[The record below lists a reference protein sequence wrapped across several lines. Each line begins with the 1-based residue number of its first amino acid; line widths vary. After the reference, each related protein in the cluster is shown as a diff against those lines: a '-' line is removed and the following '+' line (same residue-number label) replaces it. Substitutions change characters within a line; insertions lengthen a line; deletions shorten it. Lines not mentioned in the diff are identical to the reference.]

1 MTQVETLA
9 KYAARASF
17 ADLSAE
23 SRRQLPIHILDS
35 LGCCI
40 AALGADP
47 IEACRQQ
54 VAEFGGSGPSAL
66 IGGGKANPIYA
77 AFWHTALVRYVDFMD
92 NFLAPTETCHTADNF
107 GVALTIADYVGGSG
121 RDLMLGVAL
130 GYTVQSRFVDHAN
143 FMSSGFDHTSQLAF
157 SLNAAAGRLLGLSE
171 QQIAHAMAMAAV
183 SDASFAVVRA
193 KPLSQ
198 WKGLASAQSALGAM
212 NTLFLARRG
221 VQGPLQVIEGPL
233 GIDHLL
239 RMKINIDWD
248 KQGYEGVVEST
259 IKKYNSMIHTQSA
272 VHCMVELAKQ
282 NKLDPDKV
290 VSIEAEVFQ
299 LAFDFAGGGLYGVD
313 KVIRIKEQADHSLPY
328 LLAVALLDGDVM
340 PAQFKPDRIIKPDV
354 QSLLKKVSVRPNYEF
369 TEEYPKK
376 MPAKIIVRLQD
387 GRVIEHE
394 VQDYPGMASHPFTW
408 EDAVE
413 KFDRLMAGRV
423 DQGLSR
429 RDQGCRTF
437 ARKHSG
443 WGPDE
448 TARLRQDRPGEA
460 IVIESSLRNRQ
471 QERSQKTGEIQMAI
485 TSESVREIF
494 KGLENGDGATFFER
508 VADDVDW
515 IVMGTHP
522 LAGHYR
528 SKKAF
533 REGTFAKLGQVLQ
546 NGAQLHVEDLIVKDD
561 EAVVELHSLATAKN
575 GMRFNNRYC
584 WVVYFRGGLIVRVRA
599 YLDSAMVARL
609 FEENPIA

>member
-1 MTQVETLA
+1 MNSQTKNGIQIMTQVKPLA

-47 IEACRQQ
+47 IEACWQQ
-54 VAEFGGSGPSAL
+54 VADFGGGGPSAL
-66 IGGGKANPIYA
+66 IGGGKANPMYA

-92 NFLAPTETCHTADNF
+92 NFLAPKETCHTADNF
-107 GVALTIADYVGGSG
+107 GVALTIADYVGASG
-121 RDLMLGVAL
+121 RDLMLAVAL
-130 GYTVQSRFVDHAN
+130 GYTVQSRFVDQAN

-157 SLNAAAGRLLGLSE
+157 SHNAAAGRLLGLSE
-171 QQIAHAMAMAAV
+171 QQIGHAMAMAAV

-272 VHCMVELAKQ
+272 VHCMVELARQ
-282 NKLDPDKV
+282 NKIDPDKV
-290 VSIEAEVFQ
+290 VSIQADVFQ
-299 LAFDFAGGGLYGVD
+299 LAYDFAGGGLYGVD

-328 LLAVALLDGDVM
+328 LLLVPLLDGNVM
-340 PAQFKPDRIIKPDV
+340 PAQFDPERIIMPDV
-354 QSLLKKVSVRPNYEF
+354 QALLKKVSVRPNHEY
-369 TEEYPKK
+369 TELYPRR

-387 GRVIEHE
+387 AKVIEHE
-394 VQDYPGMASHPFTW
+394 VQDYPGLASHPFAW
-408 EDAVE
+408 EDAVQ
-413 KFDRLMAGRV
+413 KFDALVAGRL
-423 DQGLSR
+423 DKGLSGEIKDAAR
-429 RDQGCRTF
+429 SVENIQVRDLMKLLGSVKTGQ
-437 ARKHSG
+437 
-443 WGPDE
+443 E
-448 TARLRQDRPGEA
+448 TA
-460 IVIESSLRNRQ
+460 SS
-471 QERSQKTGEIQMAI
+471 
-485 TSESVREIF
+485 
-494 KGLENGDGATFFER
+494 
-508 VADDVDW
+508 
-515 IVMGTHP
+515 
-522 LAGHYR
+522 
-528 SKKAF
+528 SKA
-533 REGTFAKLGQVLQ
+533 A
-546 NGAQLHVEDLIVKDD
+546 
-561 EAVVELHSLATAKN
+561 
-575 GMRFNNRYC
+575 
-584 WVVYFRGGLIVRVRA
+584 
-599 YLDSAMVARL
+599 
-609 FEENPIA
+609 

>member
-1 MTQVETLA
+1 MTQVEALA

-17 ADLSAE
+17 DDLSAK

-40 AALGADP
+40 AALGAGP
-47 IEACRQQ
+47 VQACREQ
-54 VAEFGGSGPSAL
+54 VAEFGGTGPCAL
-66 IGGGKANPIYA
+66 INGGQANPIYA
-77 AFWHTALVRYVDFMD
+77 AFWHTVLVRYVDFMD

-130 GYTVQSRFVDHAN
+130 GYTVQSRFVDHAT
-143 FMSSGFDHTSQLAF
+143 FMGTGFDHTSQLAF

-171 QQIAHAMAMAAV
+171 QQIANAIAMAAV

-221 VQGPLQVIEGPL
+221 VEGPLQVIEGPL

-282 NKLDPDKV
+282 NKIDPSKV

-299 LAFDFAGGGLYGVD
+299 LAYDFAGGGLYGVD
-313 KVIRIKEQADHSLPY
+313 KVIQTKEQADHSLKY

-340 PAQFKPDRIIKPDV
+340 PAQFKPERIIKSDV
-354 QSLLKKVSVRPNYEF
+354 QNLLKKVSVRPNQEF
-369 TEEYPKK
+369 TELYPQK
-376 MPAKIIVRLQD
+376 MPAKITVRLQD
-387 GRVIEHE
+387 GKVIEHE
-394 VQDYPGMASHPFTW
+394 VQAYPGLASDPFTW
-408 EDAVE
+408 EDSAE
-413 KFDRLMAGRV
+413 KFDRLVAGRADEGLCNEIKDAV
-423 DQGLSR
+423 RSIENIQARDLLKLLSR
-429 RDQGCRTF
+429 AKAETDD
-437 ARKHSG
+437 ARK
-443 WGPDE
+443 
-448 TARLRQDRPGEA
+448 
-460 IVIESSLRNRQ
+460 
-471 QERSQKTGEIQMAI
+471 
-485 TSESVREIF
+485 
-494 KGLENGDGATFFER
+494 
-508 VADDVDW
+508 
-515 IVMGTHP
+515 
-522 LAGHYR
+522 
-528 SKKAF
+528 
-533 REGTFAKLGQVLQ
+533 
-546 NGAQLHVEDLIVKDD
+546 AQ
-561 EAVVELHSLATAKN
+561 
-575 GMRFNNRYC
+575 
-584 WVVYFRGGLIVRVRA
+584 
-599 YLDSAMVARL
+599 SA
-609 FEENPIA
+609 

>member
-47 IEACRQQ
+47 IEACWQQ

-143 FMSSGFDHTSQLAF
+143 FMTSGFDHTTQLAF
-157 SLNAAAGRLLGLSE
+157 SHNAAAGRLLGLSE
-171 QQIAHAMAMAAV
+171 RQIANAMAMAAV

-221 VQGPLQVIEGPL
+221 VEGPLRVIEGPL

-248 KQGYEGVVEST
+248 KQGYEGILEST

-272 VHCMVELAKQ
+272 VHCMVELVKKQ
-282 NKLDPDKV
+282 KIDANNV
-290 VSIEAEVFQ
+290 ISIQADVFQ
-299 LAFDFAGGGLYGVD
+299 LAYDFAGGGLYGTD
-313 KVIRIKEQADHSLPY
+313 KVIQTKEQADHSLPY

-340 PAQFKPDRIIKPDV
+340 PAQFEPDRIARADV
-354 QSLLKKVSVRPNYEF
+354 QQLLKKVSVRPNHEY
-369 TEEYPKK
+369 TDEYPRK
-376 MPAKIIVRLQD
+376 MPAKITVHLKD
-387 GRVIEHE
+387 GKVIEHE
-394 VQDYPGMASHPFTW
+394 VQDYPGLASHPFTW
-408 EDAVE
+408 EESVE
-413 KFDRLMAGRV
+413 KFDRLVTGRI
-423 DQGLSR
+423 DDGLSR
-429 RDQGCRTF
+429 
-437 ARKHSG
+437 
-443 WGPDE
+443 
-448 TARLRQDRPGEA
+448 
-460 IVIESSLRNRQ
+460 
-471 QERSQKTGEIQMAI
+471 EIQDA
-485 TSESVREIF
+485 VRA
-494 KGLENGDGATFFER
+494 LENIQVKDL
-508 VADDVDW
+508 
-515 IVMGTHP
+515 MK
-522 LAGHYR
+522 L
-528 SKKAF
+528 
-533 REGTFAKLGQVLQ
+533 LGQIKGEVQ
-546 NGAQLHVEDLIVKDD
+546 PA
-561 EAVVELHSLATAKN
+561 
-575 GMRFNNRYC
+575 
-584 WVVYFRGGLIVRVRA
+584 
-599 YLDSAMVARL
+599 AR
-609 FEENPIA
+609 NPAAA